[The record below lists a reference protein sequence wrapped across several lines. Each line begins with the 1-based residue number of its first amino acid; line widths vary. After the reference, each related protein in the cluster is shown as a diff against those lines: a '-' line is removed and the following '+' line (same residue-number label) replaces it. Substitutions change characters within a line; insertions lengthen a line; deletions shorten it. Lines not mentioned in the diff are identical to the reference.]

1 MIQTSPLMEE
11 RGKTH
16 LNANDKESH
25 YRNKKLYDMENLHHN
40 KQINIFDYK
49 YGNNSNRIDAKK
61 TFRFNDITTETPR
74 LEQ

>member
-1 MIQTSPLMEE
+1 MEE

-16 LNANDKESH
+16 LNVNDKYQH

-49 YGNNSNRIDAKK
+49 YGDQNRVDAKK
-61 TFRFNDITTETPR
+61 TFRFNNVATEISR
-74 LEQ
+74 EEQ

>member
-16 LNANDKESH
+16 LNANDNYAH
-25 YRNKKLYDMENLHHN
+25 YRNKKLYANENLHHN

-49 YGNNSNRIDAKK
+49 YADHNNDAKKK
-61 TFRFNDITTETPR
+61 TFRFQKDET
-74 LEQ
+74 